1 MYDAAMVLAELFGV
15 MQGNLLFANL
25 RERLGLCYECDATW
39 EASKGV
45 FTVSMGIPPA
55 CRHEAER
62 EVFRLMEEIQAGHIE
77 EQTVELA
84 KLSLSNGYRQIK
96 DHAGAMEA
104 FWFRRLSW
112 QDDTDTPEICRQ
124 RIRDVRRADVIQA
137 ARMLTPDVVYF
148 LNGTERDDEGEVIP

>member
-1 MYDAAMVLAELFGV
+1 

-39 EASKGV
+39 ESSKGV
-45 FTVSMGIPPA
+45 FTVSMGIA
-55 CRHEAER
+55 SDCRDEAER
-62 EVFRLMEEIQAGHIE
+62 EVFRLMEEIQAGQVE
-77 EQTVELA
+77 DRLVELA

-112 QDDTDTPEICRQ
+112 LDDTDTPDVCCE
-124 RIRDVRRADVIQA
+124 RIKHVRREDVVSA
-137 ARMLTPDVVYF
+137 ARMLTPDAVYF